1 MLNEPV
7 MNTTQQQPGWYAD
20 PSGRFRFRWWDGSDW
35 GSYGANETVEYD
47 PLPHSFRSADADEK
61 APALKGLPAAFAGYF
76 LGLAFAAAIHATL
89 RAHDYPGGPTVDFLA
104 GQSGLWLGLI
114 GAMFYVSRGR
124 GTGSIFKDFDFR
136 FRKIDIGVG
145 FAGGFGARI
154 LAFTVVSIL
163 IPLIPQS
170 SGNATERDLYDRV
183 ANGWSAWAALF
194 LVVVIGAPL
203 IEELFFRGLMQ
214 PRLMSATN
222 EAVGLGATAVL
233 FGCAHLTNW
242 QGLSASIVYASTIAA
257 TGLVLGLM
265 RHQSGRLGTSIWAH
279 AFFNLQAVLVSFLLT
294 R

>member
-1 MLNEPV
+1 MLNEPD

-35 GSYGANETVEYD
+35 GSYGFNDGVEYD
-47 PLPHSFRSADADEK
+47 PLPHSLQGRDSDEK
-61 APALKGLPAAFAGYF
+61 APALRGLPTVFVAYF

-89 RAHDYPGGPTVDFLA
+89 RAHDYPGGRTVDFLA
-104 GQSGLWLGLI
+104 GQSGLWLSLV
-114 GAMFYVSRGR
+114 GAVFYVSRGQ

-136 FRKIDIGVG
+136 FRKIDFGVG

-154 LAFTVVSIL
+154 VAFSVTAL
-163 IPLIPQS
+163 LLPLIPRTS
-170 SGNATERDLYDRV
+170 EGASDTDIYDRV
-183 ANGWSAWAALF
+183 AHGFGAWAALF
-194 LVVVIGAPL
+194 VVVVIGAPL

-214 PRLMSATN
+214 PRLMEVTN
-222 EAVGLGATAVL
+222 EGVGLALTAVF

-242 QGLSASIVYASTIAA
+242 QGLPGSIVYATTIAA

-265 RHQSGRLGTSIWAH
+265 RHLSGRLGTSIWAH
-279 AFFNLQAVLVSFLLT
+279 AFFNLQAVLLTFLLT